1 VKNLFNHSIRIYLWI
16 IHVFRDN
23 SNSSPIE
30 SKRGTRETDIE
41 SDVKAIKEQ
50 VTEIKDMLHE
60 LIHEH
65 EIIGMMR
72 LSDSSLKEFLE
83 NEPDIYTLDDAKVV
97 FQ

>member
-1 VKNLFNHSIRIYLWI
+1 M
-16 IHVFRDN
+16 
-23 SNSSPIE
+23 
-30 SKRGTRETDIE
+30 DIE

-65 EIIGMMR
+65 EIIGMMK

-97 FQ
+97 FRRKEILSSFHFLLLI